1 MKPILHLAMALAML
15 GSLMVSQSASAA
27 PPVTT
32 AEYRASD
39 AALDVTPV
47 RWYRPYGVYYRPY
60 YGRAYYPGPYYA
72 PYYRYRPYYYRPY
85 VYSYPPYYYGYPYG
99 YRVRPYWRGYYW

>member
-1 MKPILHLAMALAML
+1 MKPILHLALALAIV
-15 GSLMVSQSASAA
+15 GSMFVGPSMAAAA

-47 RWYRPYGVYYRPY
+47 RYYRPYGVYYRPY
-60 YGRAYYPGPYYA
+60 YGWPRYA
-72 PYYRYRPYYYRPY
+72 PYYTYRPYYVRPY
-85 VYSYPPYYYGYPYG
+85 VYYYPPYYYGYPYG
-99 YRVRPYWRGYYW
+99 YRVYRPYWRGYYYW